1 MATRHFTLP
10 ANFSSNGVVDTGIV
24 LKSSEYPTK
33 VNSCSQNATFQDG
46 PSTTHA
52 SNVFRLYFVT
62 TSNGSGGTQ
71 IQLIQFTLGRG
82 QRYIF
87 MGAVTGSNDL
97 HYKNLGSISGIQNL
111 KGQHL
116 YFKTT
121 NSETGTYSGASG
133 ATVTMTTNLSVGAH
147 AVGTVTLAQN
157 GAGKLKVSWSNVSAG
172 TNNGI
177 KGYTVYLSTSSGGSA
192 ASGLSTTVTSTAT
205 SGSYTF
211 TTNNTTTYYAA
222 VKALSDVD
230 YTYDSPVKWSSG
242 QAAYMYTKCG
252 APSSVTLSRTKGTVT
267 ITWSGASG
275 GANNSI
281 SSYSIIRN
289 TSASESGATSVNS
302 ALSSTASNASTTNA
316 PGAGT
321 FYYAVR
327 TQGSAG
333 SSWYSPY
340 KWSGAITVPSK
351 PSVSVGAVITDTQM
365 DTLRTW
371 INTSGITD
379 IADGASVKASE
390 GNTYRNTLTAGASKI
405 EASWYNTAAN

>member
-1 MATRHFTLP
+1 MATRHGTLS
-10 ANFSSNGVVDTGIV
+10 ANFSNNGVVGTGIT
-24 LKSSEYPTK
+24 LKSTEYPTK
-33 VNSCSQNATFQDG
+33 ISACSSNATFKG
-46 PSTTHA
+46 SGTKAVMH
-52 SNVFRLYFVT
+52 LYF
-62 TSNGSGGTQ
+62 SNSGGTN
-71 IQLIQFTLGRG
+71 IADILSFTSNN
-82 QRYIF
+82 QYQYTF
-87 MGAVTGSNDL
+87 MGPNAPDL
-97 HYKNLGSISGIQNL
+97 HKKALGSISGIQSL
-111 KGQHL
+111 KGTTL
-116 YFKTT
+116 YLKVSTT
-121 NSETGTYSGASG
+121 TGSGTYTGASG
-133 ATVTMTTNLSVGAH
+133 ATITIETNLSVGAH
-147 AVGTVTLAQN
+147 AVGTVTLAQD

-192 ASGLSTTVTSTAT
+192 ASGLSTTVTSTAN

-275 GANNSI
+275 GTNNSI
-281 SSYSIIRN
+281 SSYSIIQN

-302 ALSSTASNASTTNA
+302 ALSSTASNANTTNA

-340 KWSGAITVPSK
+340 KWSGSIAVPSK
-351 PSVSVGAVITDTQM
+351 PSVSAGTVITDTQM

-379 IADGASVKASE
+379 IADGSSVKASE